1 MKRQFLPLLLV
12 IFFLTS
18 CGQTTPAP
26 TAVSTDPAPAAVTT
40 STPELAPPPT
50 AIIAPTLPPNPTA
63 TPDTRLPPERW
74 QEWPVVPAV
83 TGRAIEIY
91 RQGLAMGNNPRA
103 FSKVGDCQNVKA
115 AFMGFYDIPE
125 RYNLGPDYQ
134 YLQETIDNFAGYF
147 NTDGQAVKGGF
158 NAATVLSPLWANPD
172 VCLAGENPLEC
183 ELRVTKP
190 SIVFISFEV
199 WWEGRTAEEYEK
211 YMRQIIETVIAHGA
225 VPILATKA
233 DNVEGDHSLNLT
245 TARLAHEYDLPL
257 WNFWLA
263 VQPLPN
269 HGMDPVRNDGFH
281 ISTDGWNTR
290 SFTGLQALDSIWRGV
305 RDATAVASASPTP
318 TPAPPATS
326 GLLPTPSAGPSLTA
340 SSERLVFGMAVRQG
354 GGYEPEG
361 VYLFDFE
368 TETSAPLLGPGWD
381 FQAASPDG
389 KTLLVNQGSLLYR
402 TDGLALSLLTDQ
414 FYSFGQTGALYL
426 PDGGILL
433 LVQQGSGA
441 ALARAAADGSGLT
454 VLTGLGEAPIEL
466 YPSTDGVHIFWES
479 GVCSGYGLCERQG
492 AWLTDLQT
500 GQSRSLTGISRP
512 LVSPDGSALAYEYIP
527 EENKSNLAFAT
538 AEAVPTR
545 AFPLFGDIL
554 ADYAWQPGGGWLAV
568 HMAVRSDYSGRVTDG
583 VNFLVDAQTFAT
595 RQLPSVLLLNPSLV
609 WSPDGLSLAWL
620 GTDWLENRYVI
631 RLFSVEAESGQAANL
646 TSRLGIGEAR
656 YLFVTNSAWLTAP

>member
-1 MKRQFLPLLLV
+1 MKRLSFCLLFFVFL
-12 IFFLTS
+12 S
-18 CGQTTPAP
+18 ACGSATATP
-26 TAVSTDPAPAAVTT
+26 TAAVTELASAT
-40 STPELAPPPT
+40 QTPELAPPPT
-50 AIIAPTLPPNPTA
+50 AIILPTLAPNPTA
-63 TPDTRLPPERW
+63 TLDTRLPPERW

-91 RQGLAMGNNPRA
+91 QQGLAMGNNTHA
-103 FSKVGDCQNVKA
+103 FSKVGDCQSVKA
-115 AFMGFYDIPE
+115 AFMGFFDIPE

-190 SIVFISFEV
+190 SIAFISFEV
-199 WWEGRTAEEYEK
+199 WWEGRTVEEYEK
-211 YMRQIIETVIAHGA
+211 YMRQIIETVIARGT

-269 HGMDPVRNDGFH
+269 HGMDPERDDGFH
-281 ISTDGWNTR
+281 ISTDGWNVR
-290 SFTGLQALDSIWRGV
+290 SYTGLQALDSIWHGV
-305 RDATAVASASPTP
+305 RDEGAASNLATPTP
-318 TPAPPATS
+318 TSAPSGTS
-326 GLLPTPSAGPSLTA
+326 GLLPTPASGPTLAG
-340 SSERLVFGMAVRQG
+340 SSERLVFGLAARQG
-354 GGYEPEG
+354 SGYQPEG
-361 VYLFDFE
+361 VYLFDFA
-368 TETSAPLLGPGWD
+368 TETSAQLLGSGWD

-389 KTLLVNQGSLLYR
+389 RTLLVNLGDSLYR
-402 TDGLALSLLTDQ
+402 TDGLSLTLLTDQ
-414 FYSFGQTGALYL
+414 FYSYGQTGALYL
-426 PDGGILL
+426 PDGS
-433 LVQQGSGA
+433 LVFVLRQGAGT
-441 ALARAAADGSGLT
+441 ALARTQADGSGLT
-454 VLTGLGEAPIEL
+454 VLTGSGEAPIEL
-466 YPSTDGVHIFWES
+466 YPSTDGVRLTWES
-479 GVCSGYGLCERQG
+479 GSCSAYGVCDQQG

-500 GQSRSLTGISRP
+500 GQSRSLAGISRP
-512 LVSPDGSALAYEYIP
+512 LVSPEGAALAYEYIP

-538 AEAVPTR
+538 ADGVPIRT
-545 AFPLFGDIL
+545 FPVFGDIL

-583 VNFLVDAQTFAT
+583 GNYLVDPQTLST
-595 RQLPSVLLLNPSLV
+595 RALLSVLLLNPSLV

-620 GTDWLENRYVI
+620 GTDWLETRYVI
-631 RLFSVEAESGQAANL
+631 RLYRVDVESGQAANL
-646 TSRLGIGEAR
+646 IDSLGLGNTR
-656 YLFVTNSAWLTAP
+656 YIFVTNAAWLAKP